1 MSNSAKQ
8 REFFDKAIKT
18 VENLGCAVTVER
30 NKHYKA
36 KISYNDQ
43 VGTWGVSTTPSN
55 RFSAQRAA
63 ISDLKK
69 VLRGIGLDLDS
80 KNFGTGMLHM
90 QIMGTLSATQ
100 HLDSLIE
107 REELMN
113 PKLFNDLLNHSYPNL
128 TSDNQTA
135 ILSVSELLQKFPSA
149 NTQDGA
155 VSMPDWI
162 VLNPHGSLNN
172 ACMKNV
178 MVMASDKS
186 NRFTLKWDDAFSLKD
201 ALENLIDYYT
211 NCQKITKLGVLITNV
226 WSPSMLFSF
235 ASQIEHFETKGI
247 QSVVILISGNS
258 ALPIS
263 WPWR

>member
-8 REFFDKAIKT
+8 REFFDKAIKII
-18 VENLGCAVTVER
+18 ESLGCRVTIER

-36 KISYNDQ
+36 RITHNDK
-43 VGTWGVSTTPSN
+43 VGTWGVSTSPSN

-69 VLRGIGLDLDS
+69 VLRVIGIDLNNKS
-80 KNFGTGMLHM
+80 FGSGMLHM
-90 QIMGTLSATQ
+90 QIRGGFSSAKL
-100 HLDSLIE
+100 LDDLIE
-107 REELMN
+107 RESLMN
-113 PKLFNDLLNHSYPNL
+113 PKLFSDLLNHSYPNL
-128 TSDNQTA
+128 TSENQTS
-135 ILSVSELLQKFPSA
+135 ILSITEAIQKNL
-149 NTQDGA
+149 NTNNENGPTSLPNWA
-155 VSMPDWI
+155 V
-162 VLNPHGSLNN
+162 LKPHGIPSN

-186 NRFTLKWDDAFSLKD
+186 NRFNLRWDDAYSLND
-201 ALENLIDYYT
+201 ALENLINYYAT
-211 NCQKITKLGVLITNV
+211 CPNITKLGVLITNV
-226 WSPSMLFSF
+226 WSPSKLSSFS
-235 ASQIEHFETKGI
+235 SQIEHFEAAGI